1 MTSKSLWMDTE
12 VAPQAE
18 VLDGVHE
25 CDVAVIGS
33 GIAGISTAYELSK
46 RGKSVIVID
55 RGRICGGMTSRTSAH
70 LAPLCDDL
78 VSEMIKIKGK
88 EATKLFCESQA
99 AAVDRIEEIQKKEK
113 IDCDFRRLDGY
124 LFQGRDMP
132 ADVIGQEMDAVREV
146 GAPVDRLVG
155 RALKRVRRPSCTALS
170 PAGDLP
176 SPQIPCRGGGGLQQK
191 WRGVLPGQPGRG
203 SD

>member
-12 VAPQAE
+12 VAPEAE

-33 GIAGISTAYELSK
+33 GIAGISTAFELSK

-99 AAVDRIEEIQKKEK
+99 SAVDRIEESRRKKRL
-113 IDCDFRRLDGY
+113 IVTSGGSTAIYFRAGTCLRM
-124 LFQGRDMP
+124 FST
-132 ADVIGQEMDAVREV
+132 
-146 GAPVDRLVG
+146 
-155 RALKRVRRPSCTALS
+155 RRWTRSARSEPPLTAWWAC
-170 PAGDLP
+170 P
-176 SPQIPCRGGGGLQQK
+176 
-191 WRGVLPGQPGRG
+191 
-203 SD
+203 

>member
-46 RGKSVIVID
+46 HGKTVIVID

-88 EATKLFCESQA
+88 EATTLFAKVRLLRSTA
-99 AAVDRIEEIQKKEK
+99 SKKSRRK
-113 IDCDFRRLDGY
+113 KRLIATSGGSMAISFRAGTCLRMLST
-124 LFQGRDMP
+124 
-132 ADVIGQEMDAVREV
+132 
-146 GAPVDRLVG
+146 
-155 RALKRVRRPSCTALS
+155 RRWTRSARSEPPLTAWWAC
-170 PAGDLP
+170 P
-176 SPQIPCRGGGGLQQK
+176 
-191 WRGVLPGQPGRG
+191 
-203 SD
+203 

>member
-33 GIAGISTAYELSK
+33 GIAGISTAYELS
-46 RGKSVIVID
+46 RHGKSVIVVD

-78 VSEMIKIKGK
+78 FSEMTKIKGK
-88 EATKLFCESQA
+88 EATKVFCDSQA
-99 AAVDRIEEIQKKEK
+99 AAVDRIEEIQRREK

-124 LFQGRDMP
+124 LFQALNTDSQII
-132 ADVIGQEMDAVREV
+132 DDELDAVRKV
-146 GAPVDRLVG
+146 GAPVHRLVG
-155 RALKRVRRPSCTALS
+155 VPLAGCEQQHVLRYPRQATFHPLKYLK
-170 PAGDLP
+170 
-176 SPQIPCRGGGGLQQK
+176 GLASVVEK
-191 WRGVLPGQPGRG
+191 
-203 SD
+203 